1 MSHAWMPLYVDD
13 YLADTGHLTAL
24 EHGAYM
30 LMIMHYWQKGG
41 LPEDERMIAR
51 VARLSADQWSES
63 RDVLA
68 MLFEDGWKHKRIED
82 ELAKASEIIG
92 KRKAAATAMH
102 AKRNA
107 GAEQVQSTCS
117 DTRVPPS
124 PTPVEEDANASSVR
138 ERDGQFAQIWAA
150 YPRKTG
156 KGEARAKFDK
166 ALKAVGF
173 PALLAGVQ
181 RYAADRQGEDPQFT
195 MQMSRWLHGQHW
207 TDEPAQRPRSRAGP
221 PKPMTIG
228 EMFREDAR
236 QNGILN
242 DQPPANPPGRMETS
256 DRDREVSGAGDPRVI
271 ALTRN
276 VLGGFR

>member
-1 MSHAWMPLYVDD
+1 MSGDTLRKLAAMGLTIEQIGGVMDLIDD
-13 YLADTGHLTAL
+13 IENRQKEAD
-24 EHGAYM
+24 E
-30 LMIMHYWQKGG
+30 
-41 LPEDERMIAR
+41 AR
-51 VARLSADQWSES
+51 KKVV
-63 RDVLA
+63 RDRVQRWR
-68 MLFEDGWKHKRIED
+68 D
-82 ELAKASEIIG
+82 
-92 KRKAAATAMH
+92 
-102 AKRNA
+102 KRNVTVTLPNVTERYVTA
-107 GAEQVQSTCS
+107 HASV
-117 DTRVPPS
+117 TRVEDNLLPKKI
-124 PTPVEEDANASSVR
+124 TGQEENKDLVR
-138 ERDGQFAQIWAA
+138 QTEDQFAQIWSA

-166 ALKAVGF
+166 AIKAAGF

-221 PKPMTIG
+221 PKPMSLG

-242 DQPPANPPGRMETS
+242 DQPPANPPGRMETRNG
-256 DRDREVSGAGDPRVI
+256 DGEVAGAGDPRVI